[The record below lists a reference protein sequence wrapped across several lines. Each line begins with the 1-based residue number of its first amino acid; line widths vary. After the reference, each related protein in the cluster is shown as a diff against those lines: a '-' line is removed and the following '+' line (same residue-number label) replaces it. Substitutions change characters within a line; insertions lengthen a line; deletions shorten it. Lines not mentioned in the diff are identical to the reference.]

1 VTVCAPVNAGGALWF
16 HPHIYR
22 EFRMSNKTWQI
33 STFVLAL
40 VTVGAGVY
48 GFTQHNAVT
57 DLTGHLAAA
66 TADAKQAHEAASN
79 LTAQLATMTKE
90 AEAHATAEQQ
100 QLAAEARPDLPV
112 NLSFRKAL
120 LSTGLVGVFHNT
132 SAQELE
138 FVLDLES
145 PATGRHIRK
154 SVVLNPNGFL
164 EIGAQQG
171 WPFAPGQRII
181 LNNPA
186 YRPRAF
192 TVGPA

>member
-1 VTVCAPVNAGGALWF
+1 MN
-16 HPHIYR
+16 
-22 EFRMSNKTWQI
+22 SKTWQVA
-33 STFVLAL
+33 TFVLAL
-40 VTVGAGVY
+40 VAVGAGVFA
-48 GFTQHNAVT
+48 FTQHSAVT
-57 DLTGHLAAA
+57 DLTAQLAAA
-66 TADAKQAHEAASN
+66 TADAKQAHDSASS
-79 LTAQLATMTKE
+79 LTAQLAATMKDAEQAHSE
-90 AEAHATAEQQ
+90 AAATAAQATAEQQ
-100 QLAAEARPDLPV
+100 QLQSTQSQLAAEARPDLPV

-120 LSTGLVGVFHNT
+120 LSAGLVGVFRNT
-132 SAQELE
+132 SSQELE

-171 WPFAPGQRII
+171 WPFAPGQRIM